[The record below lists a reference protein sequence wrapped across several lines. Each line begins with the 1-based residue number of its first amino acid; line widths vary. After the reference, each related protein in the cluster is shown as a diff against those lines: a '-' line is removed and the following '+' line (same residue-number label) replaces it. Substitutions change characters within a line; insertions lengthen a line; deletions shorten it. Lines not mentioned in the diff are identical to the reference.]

1 MMRSR
6 VLSFFFLLLLAN
18 PGYAQTFRGGIN
30 GSVTDASGAAIPNA
44 ALQAVDDATGVTHST
59 LSSSAGEYSFVDL
72 PLGAYTVTATAT
84 GFQTLKVDRI
94 PVTAGSLYS
103 LPLKLSVAQ
112 QATTVEVDAAGVAL
126 DTTSTTQ
133 TTVVPDRTVQNIPLN
148 GRDYTQ
154 LIALTPGFAG
164 YPGGANGSVNGARA
178 NQVNW
183 QIEGSDN
190 NDQWWNIM
198 AVNQGGVQSIA
209 GVVLPLDS
217 VEEFS
222 LQTQAGPE
230 TGRNPGGTVNM
241 VIKSGT
247 NQLHGSAY
255 YYNRNEALAAR
266 TPFAPTGSAKN
277 KLRNQ
282 QYGFSTG
289 GPIIRDRTFFF
300 VTYEEQK
307 FLIGNQAQ
315 STEPSVRYQQ
325 SANQVLQFYGLP
337 ENPVSASLLGTIW
350 PGDALTGPAAANNY
364 FNPNAESGYSHNGLV
379 KLDHNFNENNRL

>member
-6 VLSFFFLLLLAN
+6 VLFFFLLLLAN
-18 PGYAQTFRGGIN
+18 LGYAQTFRGGIH

-44 ALQAVDDATGVTHST
+44 ALQAVDDATGVSHST

-164 YPGGANGSVNGARA
+164 YAGGANGSVNGARA

-198 AVNQGGVQSIA
+198 AVNQGGVESIA
-209 GVVLPLDS
+209 GTVMPLDA

-222 LQTQAGPE
+222 LQTQPGP
-230 TGRNPGGTVNM
+230 
-241 VIKSGT
+241 
-247 NQLHGSAY
+247 
-255 YYNRNEALAAR
+255 
-266 TPFAPTGSAKN
+266 
-277 KLRNQ
+277 
-282 QYGFSTG
+282 
-289 GPIIRDRTFFF
+289 
-300 VTYEEQK
+300 
-307 FLIGNQAQ
+307 
-315 STEPSVRYQQ
+315 
-325 SANQVLQFYGLP
+325 
-337 ENPVSASLLGTIW
+337 
-350 PGDALTGPAAANNY
+350 
-364 FNPNAESGYSHNGLV
+364 
-379 KLDHNFNENNRL
+379 